1 MTKYTV
7 ARHNMVEG
15 QIRTNKVTDGPLI
28 AALSDLPRERFVPP
42 GLRGT
47 AYVDE
52 DLPLGHDRHLME
64 PMVLARLLQTA
75 VVEPGDMALVIGS
88 GTGYSAAVLARLCTT
103 VVAIE
108 ENGALAGDA
117 SALLTELGIDN
128 AVVVE
133 GLLAEGYAKQAPYDV
148 ILIDG
153 AVAAIP
159 PLILDQLAE
168 GGRLVTVVREVRV
181 GRATLVD
188 RRGGVTSRRV
198 IFDAATPLL
207 PGFAAAPEF
216 AF

>member
-1 MTKYTV
+1 
-7 ARHNMVEG
+7 MVEG
-15 QIRTNKVTDGPLI
+15 QIRTNKVTDSSLI

-42 GLRGT
+42 AWRGT

-52 DLPLGHDRHLME
+52 DLPLGQGRHLME

-75 VVEPGDMALVIGS
+75 DVAPSDVALVIGS
-88 GTGYSAAVLARLCTT
+88 GAGYSAAVLARLCTT

-108 ENGALAGDA
+108 ENSTLAGDA
-117 SALLTELGIDN
+117 AALLSELGIDN

-133 GLLAEGYAKQAPYDV
+133 GALATGYARQAPYDV

-153 AVAAIP
+153 AVAEIP
-159 PLILDQLAE
+159 AVILDQLAE
-168 GGRLVTVVREVRV
+168 GGRLVTVVRAGRV
-181 GRATLVD
+181 GRATLVSL
-188 RRGGVTSRRV
+188 RGGAISRRI

-207 PGFAAAPEF
+207 PGFVAEQHF

>member
-15 QIRTNKVTDGPLI
+15 QIRTNKVTDGFLI

-42 GLRGT
+42 TWRGT

-52 DLPLGHDRHLME
+52 DLPLGQGRHLME
-64 PMVLARLLQTA
+64 PMVLARLLQAAA
-75 VVEPGDMALVIGS
+75 VESGDVALVIGS

-103 VVAIE
+103 VVAVE
-108 ENGALAGDA
+108 ENSALAGDA
-117 SALLTELGIDN
+117 SALLSELSIDN

-133 GLLAEGYAKQAPYDV
+133 GPLTAGYARQAPYAV

-159 PLILDQLAE
+159 PVILDQLAE
-168 GGRLVTVVREVRV
+168 GGRLVTVVRESRV
-181 GRATLVD
+181 GRATLVN
-188 RRGGVTSRRV
+188 RRGGVTSHQI

-207 PGFAAAPEF
+207 PGFAAERSF

>member
-1 MTKYTV
+1 
-7 ARHNMVEG
+7 MVEG

-64 PMVLARLLQTA
+64 PMVLARLLQA
-75 VVEPGDMALVIGS
+75 AAVEPGDVALVIGS

-117 SALLTELGIDN
+117 SALLSELGIDN

-133 GLLAEGYAKQAPYDV
+133 GPQAEGYARQAPYDV

-159 PLILDQLAE
+159 PVILDQLAE
-168 GGRLVTVVREVRV
+168 GGRLVTVVREDRV
-181 GRATLVD
+181 GRATLVG
-188 RRGGVTSRRV
+188 RRGGVASRRV

-207 PGFAAAPEF
+207 PGFAAEPEF